1 MSRSLPFYQV
11 DVFTSTPYKGN
22 PVAVVVALDPS
33 IQLTDETMFQFSNWT
48 NLSETTFL
56 LPPTNPSVAD
66 YRVRIFTTSNELPFA
81 GHPTIGTCKAFL
93 AAGNKPKQPG
103 KVIQE
108 CALGLI
114 ELRIDTSEEGRGAIF
129 FTAPS
134 LRKSGIVEEKEFV
147 MKACKAHGIGLGNVL
162 KAEWIDNGP
171 NWFAL
176 QLKDANA
183 VLNLD
188 IVETL
193 DKSST
198 SMEFCWG
205 VWGIHEKGK
214 GPDGALVEVR
224 TFFDRGMC
232 EDPATGSFA

>member
-1 MSRSLPFYQV
+1 M
-11 DVFTSTPYKGN
+11 
-22 PVAVVVALDPS
+22 A
-33 IQLTDETMFQFSNWT
+33 QFSNWT

-56 LPPTNPSVAD
+56 LPPTDASLAD
-66 YRVRIFTTSNELPFA
+66 YKVRIFTTSNELPFA

-93 AAGNKPKQPG
+93 AAGGKPKTAG

-114 ELRIDTSEEGRGAIF
+114 ELRRDDDGAIF
-129 FTAPS
+129 FSAPS
-134 LRKSGIVEEKEFV
+134 LRKSGIVQEKEIV
-147 MKACKAHGIGLGNVL
+147 MKACKAHNISIDEVL

-176 QLKDANA
+176 QLKDAKA
-183 VLNLD
+183 VLD
-188 IVETL
+188 VDVVEPL
-193 DKSST
+193 DKST
-198 SMEFCWG
+198 SLEFM
-205 VWGIHEKGK
+205 WGIWGLHAQGE

-224 TFFDRGMC
+224 TFFDRGQS